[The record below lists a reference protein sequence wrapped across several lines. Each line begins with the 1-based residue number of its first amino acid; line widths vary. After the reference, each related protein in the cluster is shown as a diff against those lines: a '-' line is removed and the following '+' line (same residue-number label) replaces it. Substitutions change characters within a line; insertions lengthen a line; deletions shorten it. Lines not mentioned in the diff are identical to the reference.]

1 MDATVDELRHTT
13 GERDAS
19 GRPDSAFSSVLRGA
33 LAMFATQPVT
43 WAAGAAWAIWVPQ
56 LLGDQR
62 LGQYAVLTTIASLL
76 GTAAALGV
84 PEFLIRQ
91 VATHPDEAEVNGGR
105 ALVLLVALGSAA
117 SVLLI
122 VALHLV
128 GAQIATGYLLPLAL
142 AGMVIAVAERILMA
156 VALGQH
162 RWASYGWLN
171 AGNVALGTAL
181 GIAVLAL
188 GGDLTSYL
196 SVVLATGAATLLAT
210 SRLVR
215 VSVGRGVLDL
225 RRMLVTVRGG
235 LPFFG
240 WNVALSVY
248 GEIDKILLALLA
260 SQTVVGWYA
269 AAYRIV
275 FLPGFVVT
283 LIVTPLLP
291 VLSGHAN
298 DRVVFRETLRRSLDL
313 VLITTVPLTVVI
325 IGLAPMIPNAL
336 HWPAEFAACVPLM
349 MILALHVPLVGVDVM
364 LGTALVAL
372 HREVRW
378 LGVGVIAAIF
388 NSSLNLLLIPPVQA
402 STGNGAIAAATITV
416 LTEVLMLGGA
426 LTLLPRGTVGL
437 HSALMAVRVAAAAL
451 AAGVAAATLGAFVS
465 FPLAAAA
472 AMVVYVAM
480 AVLVRAFSPHE
491 IAAVVRLG
499 VDAGLGAI
507 GRARAALGD
516 RLT

>member
-1 MDATVDELRHTT
+1 
-13 GERDAS
+13 
-19 GRPDSAFSSVLRGA
+19 
-33 LAMFATQPVT
+33 
-43 WAAGAAWAIWVPQ
+43 
-56 LLGDQR
+56 
-62 LGQYAVLTTIASLL
+62 
-76 GTAAALGV
+76 
-84 PEFLIRQ
+84 
-91 VATHPDEAEVNGGR
+91 
-105 ALVLLVALGSAA
+105 
-117 SVLLI
+117 
-122 VALHLV
+122 
-128 GAQIATGYLLPLAL
+128 
-142 AGMVIAVAERILMA
+142 
-156 VALGQH
+156 
-162 RWASYGWLN
+162 
-171 AGNVALGTAL
+171 
-181 GIAVLAL
+181 
-188 GGDLTSYL
+188 
-196 SVVLATGAATLLAT
+196 
-210 SRLVR
+210 
-215 VSVGRGVLDL
+215 
-225 RRMLVTVRGG
+225 
-235 LPFFG
+235 
-240 WNVALSVY
+240 
-248 GEIDKILLALLA
+248 
-260 SQTVVGWYA
+260 
-269 AAYRIV
+269 
-275 FLPGFVVT
+275 
-283 LIVTPLLP
+283 